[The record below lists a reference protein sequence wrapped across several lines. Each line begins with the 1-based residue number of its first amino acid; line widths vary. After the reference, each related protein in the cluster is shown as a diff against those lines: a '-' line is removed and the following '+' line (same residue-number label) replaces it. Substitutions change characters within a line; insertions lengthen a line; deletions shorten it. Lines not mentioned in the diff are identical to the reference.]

1 MHVSKSVIFHIHS
14 FVSRGGQTTQKKSLF
29 AFKWVNI
36 KNVKIAVLSVRK
48 VITKETGTYSPVMVL
63 R

>member
-14 FVSRGGQTTQKKSLF
+14 FVSRGGQTTQKIPI